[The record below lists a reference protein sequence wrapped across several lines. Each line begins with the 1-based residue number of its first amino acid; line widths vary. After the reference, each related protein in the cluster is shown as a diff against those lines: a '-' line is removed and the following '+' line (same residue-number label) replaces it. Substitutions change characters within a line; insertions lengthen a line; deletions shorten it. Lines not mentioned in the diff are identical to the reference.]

1 MTIIIPT
8 KLAHPEQAAGTPTME
23 STGRCIQGV
32 CDVALVYNFN
42 SKFMVRSGILPSA
55 FNKNNIYLLHVEL
68 EYNHG
73 RYNNY
78 DISPFCQVILVMC
91 DTSEALYRDAPSFVV
106 VMCNIYRIS

>member
-1 MTIIIPT
+1 MGLGLDHIPT

-55 FNKNNIYLLHVEL
+55 LNKIIYIF
-68 EYNHG
+68 Y
-73 RYNNY
+73 
-78 DISPFCQVILVMC
+78 I
-91 DTSEALYRDAPSFVV
+91 
-106 VMCNIYRIS
+106 